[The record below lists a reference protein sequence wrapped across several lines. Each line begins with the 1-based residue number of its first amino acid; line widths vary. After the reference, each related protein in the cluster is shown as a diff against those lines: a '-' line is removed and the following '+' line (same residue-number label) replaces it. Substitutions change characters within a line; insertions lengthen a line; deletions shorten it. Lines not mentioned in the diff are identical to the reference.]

1 MQDKTQSGWTT
12 KLVQRKT
19 MLEEVICFI
28 EKNRKIVDFDSYWE
42 TVENQ
47 FYILGVYL
55 IMHNC
60 FVI

>member
-1 MQDKTQSGWTT
+1 
-12 KLVQRKT
+12 

-28 EKNRKIVDFDSYWE
+28 EKNQKIVDFDSYWE